1 MQPGTMSPVPLAAMV
16 LGFLVG
22 TIALL
27 QGVAWLGPRRG
38 RPRVL
43 AGAAL
48 ATSGMLVLIAAL
60 LTGLVPGFWS

>member
-16 LGFLVG
+16 LGLVVG

-27 QGVAWLGPRRG
+27 QGVAWLGRRRG
-38 RPRVL
+38 RPRAL

>member
-1 MQPGTMSPVPLAAMV
+1 MQPGTMSPVSTAAMV
-16 LGFLVG
+16 LGLVTG

-27 QGVAWLGPRRG
+27 QGAAWLGPRRG
-38 RPRVL
+38 RPRAL

-48 ATSGMLVLIAAL
+48 ATTGVLVMIAAL

>member
-1 MQPGTMSPVPLAAMV
+1 MQPGTMSTVSVAAMV
-16 LGFLVG
+16 LGFVAA

-27 QGVAWLGPRRG
+27 QGVAWLGARRG
-38 RPRVL
+38 RPRAL

-48 ATSGMLVLIAAL
+48 AIAGMLALIGAL

>member
-1 MQPGTMSPVPLAAMV
+1 MSAVSLAVMV
-16 LGFLVG
+16 LGLLVG

-38 RPRVL
+38 RPRAL
-43 AGAAL
+43 AGATL
-48 ATSGMLVLIAAL
+48 ATAGMLVLIGAL